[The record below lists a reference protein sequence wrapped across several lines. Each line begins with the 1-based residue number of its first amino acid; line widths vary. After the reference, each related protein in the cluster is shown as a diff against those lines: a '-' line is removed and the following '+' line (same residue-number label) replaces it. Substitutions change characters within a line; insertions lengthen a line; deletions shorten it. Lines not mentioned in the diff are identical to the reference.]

1 MEILYIKLKNGTDL
15 ISNTSIKGKN
25 VTLENPMAVRQYA
38 DQTGRISLS
47 FHEWVPSD
55 FVDVSSLVIDK
66 EETLIICST
75 SVRIKEFYKECIK
88 PSDTIDEDGE
98 EASTD
103 AYSSLM
109 KLLNSNR
116 KLLH

>member
-25 VTLENPMAVRQYA
+25 VTLENPIAVRQYA
-38 DQTGRISLS
+38 DQTDAFGSASIVSMISFNFEISS
-47 FHEWVPSD
+47 F
-55 FVDVSSLVIDK
+55 VIDK

-88 PSDTIDEDGE
+88 PADTTDEDGE

>member
-55 FVDVSSLVIDK
+55 FVDVSSFVIDK

-75 SVRIKEFYKECIK
+75 SFRIKEFYKECIK
-88 PSDTIDEDGE
+88 PADTTDEDGE

-109 KLLNSNR
+109 KLLSSNR

>member
-25 VTLENPMAVRQYA
+25 VTLEHPMAVRQYA

-55 FVDVSSLVIDK
+55 FVDVSSFVIDK

-88 PSDTIDEDGE
+88 PSDEDGE

-109 KLLNSNR
+109 KLLNNNR

>member
-38 DQTGRISLS
+38 DQTGLISLS

-55 FVDVSSLVIDK
+55 FVDVSSFVIDK

-88 PSDTIDEDGE
+88 PVDTIDEDGE
-98 EASTD
+98 EAPD

-109 KLLNSNR
+109 KLLSNNR